1 MTVLVASDWHLGPG
15 SPRAHGRLA
24 RAFLA
29 LARRE
34 GARVVLNGDV
44 FDALTWG
51 TARAEAA
58 HPLVVADIAALAAE
72 GRLLRTRGNHDPAT
86 GDERVALEVPG
97 LGRVLVVH
105 GHEVDPI
112 SRSLA
117 GRLGAEIT
125 RRFGRALAVRLA
137 ARLAEGSARLVAGR
151 RMEAEFRRRALALVV
166 REGFDLGV
174 FGHVHAAHAAPG
186 DRSAHA
192 GALLGDTL
200 TFLELGPGGPRL
212 RALHGGEALGAG
224 AGGPSPRAAAPP
236 GEPAR

>member
-1 MTVLVASDWHLGPG
+1 VTVLVASDWHLGPG

-44 FDALTWG
+44 FDALSWG
-51 TARAEAA
+51 AARAESA
-58 HPLVVADIAALAAE
+58 HPLVVADIEALAAD

-86 GDERVALEVPG
+86 GEARVVLEVPG

-112 SRSLA
+112 SSSVA

-125 RRFGRALAVRLA
+125 RRFGRLLAVRLA

-186 DRSAHA
+186 ERYANA

-200 TFLELGPGGPRL
+200 TFLELGPAGPRL
-212 RALHGGEALGAG
+212 RVLRGGGERAGGAG
-224 AGGPSPRAAAPP
+224 EPPARAA
-236 GEPAR
+236 R